1 MKRIIMCAAAIA
13 LAALSAFASGV
24 ADGRFGVGIVRAEG
38 PIVEK
43 EIPISSFVAVDVS
56 GIGSVRW
63 TESATPKLV
72 VRTNE
77 SVMKYLDCQT
87 TNGALRLGFKPGV
100 GISGLRVLEFELSGP
115 AFGSLDLSGSSTF
128 VALSPWVSP
137 NINIDISG
145 SGSVTADL
153 DASRAAIDLSGSGAL
168 KLDGEVDD
176 LRLDLSG
183 SGSATVRDIG
193 SERIALTISGG
204 GGAVISGETE
214 RFDVH
219 LSGSG
224 AVSGKELKAK
234 RVVASIAGSG
244 KVEISATETL
254 DADASGAGSVRY
266 WGNPRVNARTSG
278 ASKILAGN

>member
-77 SVMKYLDCQT
+77 SVLEYLDCQT
-87 TNGALRLGFKPGV
+87 TDGVLRLGFKSGV

-115 AFGSLDLSGSSTF
+115 AFSSLNLSGASDF
-128 VALSPWVSP
+128 VARSPWKAT
-137 NINIDISG
+137 NIDIDISG
-145 SGSVTADL
+145 SGSVAADL
-153 DASRAAIDLSGSGAL
+153 GASRASISLSGSGAM
-168 KLDGEVDD
+168 KLGGEVDD
-176 LRLDLSG
+176 LRLDLTG
-183 SGSATVRDIG
+183 SGSATVRAINSDHV
-193 SERIALTISGG
+193 SLTISGG
-204 GGAVISGETE
+204 GGVVISGETE
-214 RFDVH
+214 TFDVN

-224 AVSGKELKAK
+224 AVSGKELKAE
-234 RVVASIAGSG
+234 RVAASIAGSG
-244 KVEISATETL
+244 KVEITVTETL
-254 DADASGAGSVRY
+254 DAEASGAGSVRY

-278 ASKILAGN
+278 ASRILAGN